1 MSTLSKNMLPV
12 RQPSPTIKH
21 FGCSETA
28 FLLFSHGPM
37 ERVVMAAV
45 TVGAAVT
52 IIAVHWDQTRQR
64 QEMHKGVL
72 RDIDRQKAKAALK
85 EQEEQQKRGNSH
97 H

>member
-1 MSTLSKNMLPV
+1 
-12 RQPSPTIKH
+12 
-21 FGCSETA
+21 
-28 FLLFSHGPM
+28 M